1 MISTNNTHAYKIY
14 QWRELSLGFLVIS
27 HLTMCQKHGRL
38 RKRCKVDKFGQEVWH
53 VEGVF
58 NQILWKM
65 ASDGKTEKH
74 IKSLFDI

>member
-1 MISTNNTHAYKIY
+1 MERA
-14 QWRELSLGFLVIS
+14 LSGLSGDITFD
-27 HLTMCQKHGRL
+27 MCQKHGRQ
-38 RKRCKVDKFGQEVWH
+38 RKRCKVDQFGQEVWH

-65 ASDGKTEKH
+65 ASDGKTGKH